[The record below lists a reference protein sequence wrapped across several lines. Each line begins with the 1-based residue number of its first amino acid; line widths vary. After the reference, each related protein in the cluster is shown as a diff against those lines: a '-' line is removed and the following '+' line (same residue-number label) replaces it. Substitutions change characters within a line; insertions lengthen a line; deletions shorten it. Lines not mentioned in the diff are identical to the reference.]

1 MLMEQAATVRK
12 EWSTVCDSVIHEKP
26 KFIKPIRDKM
36 WVQELH
42 KQCMA
47 VTTVRREV
55 SDFIVHIAYNR
66 EEESQ

>member
-1 MLMEQAATVRK
+1 METPKEMINMLMEQAATVRK

-42 KQCMA
+42 K
-47 VTTVRREV
+47 
-55 SDFIVHIAYNR
+55 
-66 EEESQ
+66 